1 MDNTSKV
8 TYDFNS
14 SDLIS
19 FIIKYIKPLL
29 IITISGAIASI
40 SVALTITPR
49 YKSTVV
55 MFPASSSS
63 ISNDLLSM
71 NNNRKNILKFGEEE
85 EVEQML
91 QVLHSDGIRDK
102 IIKKFGLLQHY
113 EIDSTA
119 QFKLTKLHKKFSDN
133 VTFKRTEFMSI
144 EIEVLDTDPITAAN
158 IANTIA
164 SLVDTAMSKMQKDRA
179 KMVLNIVERQYFDLI
194 DQIKILEDSINI
206 IRTKGINNYESQS
219 EVFNDALATAIIQ
232 GKTENI
238 KKLEEKIDIL
248 SKYGGQYVAIRDRL
262 IYEIERLSNLKQKY
276 IEAKIDAEH
285 ELPYKYI
292 VDRAVAAEK
301 KSKPIRWLI
310 VSLSTFSTFIFA
322 LILLILIDTLR
333 SHPMINKN
341 IK

>member
-1 MDNTSKV
+1 
-8 TYDFNS
+8 
-14 SDLIS
+14 
-19 FIIKYIKPLL
+19 
-29 IITISGAIASI
+29 
-40 SVALTITPR
+40 
-49 YKSTVV
+49 
-55 MFPASSSS
+55 
-63 ISNDLLSM
+63 
-71 NNNRKNILKFGEEE
+71 
-85 EVEQML
+85 
-91 QVLHSDGIRDK
+91 
-102 IIKKFGLLQHY
+102 
-113 EIDSTA
+113 
-119 QFKLTKLHKKFSDN
+119 
-133 VTFKRTEFMSI
+133 
-144 EIEVLDTDPITAAN
+144 
-158 IANTIA
+158 
-164 SLVDTAMSKMQKDRA
+164 MSKMQKDRA